1 MGQTLLLAQSYQPVR
16 FFHTSAQTSSG
27 LGHTNLVGSSY
38 KYIDPGFHHQHEV
51 LVPDPNT
58 GMYSYWFHSPMQL
71 PQNHTIILSLQLV
84 HIQTQA
90 NQSSSWKCQVRL
102 WSQMNTELENS
113 GSGRNTKFK
122 GASKLCDYLAPSF
135 LLCISHKCDTSTLNT
150 ADRMIV
156 LITIPKAYHLITKRS

>member
-58 GMYSYWFHSPMQL
+58 GMYSY
-71 PQNHTIILSLQLV
+71 
-84 HIQTQA
+84 
-90 NQSSSWKCQVRL
+90 
-102 WSQMNTELENS
+102 
-113 GSGRNTKFK
+113 
-122 GASKLCDYLAPSF
+122 
-135 LLCISHKCDTSTLNT
+135 
-150 ADRMIV
+150 
-156 LITIPKAYHLITKRS
+156 